1 MGIFLGFLGE
11 ATMKLIKRKNRVQQ
25 MLLENWLFIWEKMKM
40 GFLLLSTHKINSTWI
55 KGLNV
60 KVLE

>member
-1 MGIFLGFLGE
+1 
-11 ATMKLIKRKNRVQQ
+11 MKLIKRKNRVQQ